1 MNYLLINY
9 PVYNR
14 SKKTN
19 SLKQMST
26 SHHEQLLETCFEQAV
41 EQFCTH
47 NKLTPEMFAELES
60 IKGFNAGLQIMLEK
74 SAQKIFEDMCQ

>member
-1 MNYLLINY
+1 MSCLLINH
-9 PVYNR
+9 PMYNR
-14 SKKTN
+14 SNKTN

-47 NKLTPEMFAELES
+47 NKLTPEMFAEIES
-60 IKGFNAGLQIMLEK
+60 SEGVQIALRK
-74 SAQKIFEDMCQ
+74 SAQEIFEDMCQ